1 MWRFL
6 LPVLLVGL
14 SLPAWS
20 AERGE
25 APPPPPPKPF
35 AVVFIDAATEQALG
49 EFPYDRRVYARG
61 IEALAKAG
69 ARGVVLKFFIDRP
82 KSVEGDAALADAMTK
97 TKVILQARLD
107 PEEPKP
113 NAMLDRL
120 YLKDVPLKDARPMGA
135 WAGWL
140 PLPMLS
146 ERAYD
151 LGFLDSTDSVE
162 RVPVIERYGKDY
174 VKSLYTAAL
183 ELATGS
189 PATFDASGVMRVGTG
204 RIKFDEQC
212 MATIRL
218 PKRDALKVYSFLDL
232 LNGKT
237 DGAAFKDRVVILGY
251 DGAKM
256 EENVTPIGKVKGH
269 RLFCYQ
275 LFSLYEELDKPEG
288 RNSNVESSKK
298 DE

>member
-1 MWRFL
+1 MWRLL

-14 SLPAWS
+14 SLPARS

-35 AVVFIDAATEQALG
+35 AVVFIDAATEQSLG

-82 KSVEGDAALADAMTK
+82 KSVEGDAALADAMTQ

-107 PEEPKP
+107 RDETKP
-113 NAMLDRL
+113 NAMLDRF
-120 YLKDVPLKDARPMGA
+120 YLKDIPLKDARPVGA

-140 PLPMLS
+140 PLPLLS

-162 RVPVIERYGKDY
+162 RVPVVERKKY

-183 ELATGS
+183 ELAIGS
-189 PATFDASGVMRVGTG
+189 PATFDASGVMRLDKG

-212 MATIRL
+212 MTRIRL
-218 PKRDALKVYSFLDL
+218 PKRDALKAHSFLDV

-237 DGAAFKDRVVILGY
+237 DAAAFKDRVVILGY

-275 LFSLYEELDKPEG
+275 LFSLYHELEDSEG
-288 RNSNVESSKK
+288 RDSKIESSKK